1 MSKYHSTWESD
12 YLDLLNTIL
21 TYGEPRKDR
30 TGTGTQA
37 IFADMLRIDL
47 RSGFPAVTTKKLAWK
62 AMAAELLWFIEGSG
76 DERRLAEI
84 QHGTRD
90 PAKKTIWTDN
100 AQSEYWKPKAAYDG
114 DLGRVYGVQWR
125 HWKKTTVKSYE
136 DYLGHSTG
144 GDGTTYFNAKVLVEE
159 VDQLKQVI
167 HALKTNHTDRRIVLT
182 AWNPAELG
190 QMALPPCH
198 MFAQF
203 YLDNERQLSCQMYQ
217 RSVDS
222 FLGLPFNIASYALL
236 THLIAH
242 VIEADVGILSMVL
255 GDTHI
260 YNDHIEQVTE
270 QLTRNPYAP
279 PQLKFNRRVT
289 DIEDFKLDDFELVGY
304 ESQDAIVARMS
315 T

>member
-1 MSKYHSTWESD
+1 MTRISTWESD
-12 YLDLLNTIL
+12 YQDLLNNIL
-21 TYGEPRKDR
+21 MYGEDRKDR
-30 TGTGTQA
+30 TGTGTRA
-37 IFADMLRIDL
+37 IFADSLRIDL
-47 RSGFPAVTTKKLAWK
+47 REGFPAVTTKKLAWK

-90 PAKKTIWTDN
+90 PEKKTIWTPN
-100 AQSEYWKPKAAYDG
+100 AQADYWKPKAAFDG

-125 HWKKTTVKSYE
+125 SWKKTTVSSYG
-136 DYLGHSTG
+136 DYLGHDG
-144 GDGTTYFNAKVLVEE
+144 GGTTYFNAKVLVEE

-167 HALKTNHTDRRIVLT
+167 HSLKTNHTDRRIVLT

-242 VIEADVGILSMVL
+242 VIDADVGILSMVL

-270 QLTRNPYAP
+270 QLRRIPLAP
-279 PQLKFNRRVT
+279 PYLKFNRKVT
-289 DIEDFKLDDFELVGY
+289 DIDDFKLDDFELVDY
-304 ESQDAIVARMS
+304 KSQAAIVAKMS

>member
-1 MSKYHSTWESD
+1 MKFEITWEHD
-12 YLDLLNTIL
+12 YLDLLANIIK
-21 TYGEPRKDR
+21 YGEPRTDR
-30 TGTGTQA
+30 TGTGTTA
-37 IFADMLRIDL
+37 LFADNIRIDL
-47 RSGFPAVTTKKLAWK
+47 RDGFPAVTTKKLAWK
-62 AMAAELLWFIEGSG
+62 AMVAELLWFIEGSG

-90 PAKKTIWTDN
+90 QEKKTIWTAN
-100 AQSEYWKPKAAYDG
+100 AQADYWKPKAAFDG

-125 HWKKTTVKSYE
+125 KWQKTTVKSYE
-136 DYLGHSTG
+136 DFLGHDG
-144 GDGTTYFNAKVLVEE
+144 GGTTYFNAKVLVEE

-167 HALKTNHTDRRIVLT
+167 HSLKTNHTDRRIVLS

-242 VIEADVGILSMVL
+242 VIDADVGILNMVL

-260 YNDHIEQVTE
+260 YNDHTDQVLE
-270 QLTRNPYAP
+270 QLKRLPHAAP
-279 PQLKFNRRVT
+279 RLKFNRKV
-289 DIEDFKLDDFELVGY
+289 DSIDDFRMGDFELVDY
-304 ESQDAIVARMS
+304 APQDAITANMS
-315 T
+315 A

>member
-1 MSKYHSTWESD
+1 MKNVSSWESD
-12 YLDLLNTIL
+12 YLDLLASIL
-21 TYGEPRKDR
+21 TYGEDREDR
-30 TGTGTQA
+30 TGTGTRA
-37 IFADMLRIDL
+37 IFADSLRIDL
-47 RSGFPAVTTKKLAWK
+47 RDGFPAVTTKKLAWK
-62 AMAAELLWFIEGSG
+62 SMVAELLWFIEGSA

-90 PAKKTIWTDN
+90 ESKKTIWTAN
-100 AQSEYWKPKAAYDG
+100 AQAEYWKPKARYDG
-114 DLGRVYGVQWR
+114 DLGDVYGVQWR
-125 HWKKTTVKSYE
+125 RWKKKTVKSY
-136 DYLGHSTG
+136 
-144 GDGTTYFNAKVLVEE
+144 GDFLNHDAGSTTYFNAKVLVEE

-167 HALKTNHTDRRIVLT
+167 HALKTNHTDRRIILS

-190 QMALPPCH
+190 TMALPPCH

-217 RSVDS
+217 RSVDT

-242 VIEADVGILSMVL
+242 VIEADVGILTMVL

-260 YNDHIEQVTE
+260 YSDHIEQVTE
-270 QLTRNPYAP
+270 QMLRVPNKA
-279 PQLKFNRRVT
+279 PQLKFNRKVENI
-289 DIEDFKLDDFELVGY
+289 DDFRMGDFELVGY
-304 ESQDAIVARMS
+304 EAQDAIIAKMS

>member
-1 MSKYHSTWESD
+1 MIEITWEHD
-12 YLDLLNTIL
+12 YLDLLGNIVK
-21 TYGEPRKDR
+21 YGEPRMDR
-30 TGTGTQA
+30 TGTGTTA
-37 IFADMLRIDL
+37 LFADNIRIDL
-47 RSGFPAVTTKKLAWK
+47 RDGFPAVTTKKLAWK
-62 AMAAELLWFIEGSG
+62 SMVAELLWFIEGSA

-90 PAKKTIWTDN
+90 AEKKTIWTAN
-100 AQSEYWKPKAAYDG
+100 AQADYWKPKAAFDG

-125 HWKKTTVKSYE
+125 HWRKTTVKGYE
-136 DYLGHSTG
+136 DYLGHPEDPAHG
-144 GDGTTYFNAKVLVEE
+144 VTYFNAKVLVEE
-159 VDQLKQVI
+159 IDQLKQVI
-167 HALKTNHTDRRIVLT
+167 HALKTNHTDRRIILS

-242 VIEADVGILSMVL
+242 VIDADVGILNMVL

-260 YNDHIEQVTE
+260 YNDHTDQVVE
-270 QLTRNPYAP
+270 QLSRLPNKAP
-279 PQLKFNRRVT
+279 RLKFNRKV
-289 DIEDFKLDDFELVGY
+289 DSIEDFRMGDFELVGY
-304 ESQDAIVARMS
+304 EPQDAIAANMS
-315 T
+315 A